1 MAVMKASMKT
11 MKAMKTM
18 KKLCRSQKTSK
29 ADRGFKNEVT
39 KLMEENAALKAEL
52 QRERGTRLD
61 FLLRMIAQEREQ
73 ERARNHCPSGMVC
86 PQE

>member
-39 KLMEENAALKAEL
+39 KLREENAALKAEL